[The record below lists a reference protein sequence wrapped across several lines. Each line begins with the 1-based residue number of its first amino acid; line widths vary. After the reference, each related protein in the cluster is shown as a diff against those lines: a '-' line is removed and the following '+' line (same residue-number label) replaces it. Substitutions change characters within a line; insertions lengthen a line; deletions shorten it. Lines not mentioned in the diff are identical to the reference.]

1 MHRSHPD
8 LLPVL
13 TLTKGSLKCNIRR
26 TQCPLSS
33 VTAHLQLKS
42 GSPSHPGSRLRVKI
56 NPSSCQVLFLQHCL
70 HEQTDV
76 SSPEIKS
83 LYFLPL
89 CIMLGTLTPPGTCF
103 LEESENESHSVVFDS
118 LRPHSLYSPWNSP
131 GQNTGVGTFSR
142 GSSQLRDQTQVCRRI
157 LYQLSYQGSL
167 SCFLGTV
174 QSGYGL
180 TKFNILIN
188 LKFSMFMIHC

>member
-89 CIMLGTLTPPGTCF
+89 CIMLGTLTPPG
-103 LEESENESHSVVFDS
+103 
-118 LRPHSLYSPWNSP
+118 
-131 GQNTGVGTFSR
+131 QNTGVGTFSR